1 MLNDCG
7 KRTEPCGVAGA
18 DANGRPRRPFVPRS
32 LLELKRFAPM
42 TFVVSFCSVSCCA
55 CRSLR
60 RCRRAKDNQPPVAT
74 ATWRVNHPRAALGS
88 PIDVTYRF
96 QVASNAPAFD
106 QDYRVMVHVLDADD
120 ELMWTDDH
128 QPATS
133 RPGSGKPGQTVEYTR
148 TVFVPIYPY
157 IGPATV
163 QMGLYS
169 PKDGKRLPLTGEDS
183 GQRAYKVGT
192 IQLLPQTENIFLIFK
207 DGWHAA
213 ERAGDNVE
221 WQWTKKVATIAFR
234 NPKRNVTFYLHGDN
248 PGSAFGETQSLE
260 IAVNGQ
266 PVDNDRGRAEAG
278 SRPPHRRSPLRNSA
292 RRRWSKSGL
301 TVDKTYV
308 PALLPAANSRDPREL
323 GVRIFHAFVEPR

>member
-1 MLNDCG
+1 MTRRFILLGLVLCL
-7 KRTEPCGVAGA
+7 PC
-18 DANGRPRRPFVPRS
+18 
-32 LLELKRFAPM
+32 AP
-42 TFVVSFCSVSCCA
+42 A
-55 CRSLR
+55 
-60 RCRRAKDNQPPVAT
+60 CRRAKDNQTPVAT

-128 QPATS
+128 QPTLPTRQWKA
-133 RPGSGKPGQTVEYTR
+133 GQTVEYTR
-148 TVFVPIYPY
+148 TVFIPIYPY

-169 PKDGKRLPLTGEDS
+169 PKDGKRLALTGEDS

-192 IQLLPQTENIFLIFK
+192 LQLLPQTDNIFLIFK

-234 NPKRNVTFYLHGDN
+234 NPKRNVTLYLHGDN
-248 PGSAFGETQSLE
+248 PGTAFGETQSVE
-260 IAVNGQ
+260 VAVNGQ
-266 PVDNDRGRAEAG
+266 PADTISIAPKQEVIHRTPLTAAQLGTAEMVEV
-278 SRPPHRRSPLRNSA
+278 R
-292 RRRWSKSGL
+292 L

-308 PALLPAANSRDPREL
+308 PALLPAANSRDAREL

>member
-1 MLNDCG
+1 M
-7 KRTEPCGVAGA
+7 T
-18 DANGRPRRPFVPRS
+18 RRLF
-32 LLELKRFAPM
+32 LLGLVLCLPLAP
-42 TFVVSFCSVSCCA
+42 A
-55 CRSLR
+55 
-60 RCRRAKDNQPPVAT
+60 CRRAKDNQAPVAT

-128 QPATS
+128 QPATPT
-133 RPGSGKPGQTVEYTR
+133 RQWKAGQTVEYTR

-192 IQLLPQTENIFLIFK
+192 LQLLPQTENIFLIFK

-234 NPKRNVTFYLHGDN
+234 NPRRNVTLYLHGDN
-248 PGSAFGETQSLE
+248 PGTAFGETQSVE

-266 PVDNDRGRAEAG
+266 PADNMTVAPKQEVIHRTPLTAAQLGTAEMVEV
-278 SRPPHRRSPLRNSA
+278 R
-292 RRRWSKSGL
+292 L

-323 GVRIFHAFVEPR
+323 GIRIFHAFVEPR

>member
-1 MLNDCG
+1 M
-7 KRTEPCGVAGA
+7 T
-18 DANGRPRRPFVPRS
+18 RRLFLLGLALCLPFGP
-32 LLELKRFAPM
+32 A
-42 TFVVSFCSVSCCA
+42 
-55 CRSLR
+55 
-60 RCRRAKDNQPPVAT
+60 CRRAKDNQAPVAT

-128 QPATS
+128 QPAVPT
-133 RPGSGKPGQTVEYTR
+133 RQWKAGQTVEYTR

-157 IGPATV
+157 IGPANV

-192 IQLLPQTENIFLIFK
+192 LQLLPQTENIFLIFK

-234 NPKRNVTFYLHGDN
+234 NPRRNVTLYLHGDN
-248 PGSAFGETQSLE
+248 PGTAFGETQSVE

-266 PVDNDRGRAEAG
+266 PADNMTVAPKQEVIHRTPLTAAQLGTAEMVEV
-278 SRPPHRRSPLRNSA
+278 R
-292 RRRWSKSGL
+292 L

-323 GVRIFHAFVEPR
+323 GIRIFHAFVEPR

>member
-1 MLNDCG
+1 
-7 KRTEPCGVAGA
+7 
-18 DANGRPRRPFVPRS
+18 
-32 LLELKRFAPM
+32 M
-42 TFVVSFCSVSCCA
+42 TF
-55 CRSLR
+55 R
-60 RCRRAKDNQPPVAT
+60 RFLLLGLVLCVALGTGCRRANDSQPPVAT
-74 ATWRVNHPRAALGS
+74 ASWRVNHPRAALGS
-88 PIDVTYRF
+88 PVDVTYRF

-128 QPATS
+128 QPAVST
-133 RPGSGKPGQTVEYTR
+133 RQWKPGQTVEYTR

-157 IGPATV
+157 IGQATV

-266 PVDNDRGRAEAG
+266 PVDTIKVAPKQEVVHRTALTAAQLGTAEMVEV
-278 SRPPHRRSPLRNSA
+278 R
-292 RRRWSKSGL
+292 L